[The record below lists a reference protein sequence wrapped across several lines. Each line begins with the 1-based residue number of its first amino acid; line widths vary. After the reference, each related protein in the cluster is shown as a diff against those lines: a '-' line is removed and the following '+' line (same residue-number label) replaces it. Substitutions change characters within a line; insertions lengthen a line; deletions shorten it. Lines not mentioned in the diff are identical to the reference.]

1 MLGRGNKTGLFLASA
16 ISSARYGK
24 KLCNI
29 KVEIVDYLKKSLTP
43 LSEGRLLK
51 QVLTTSEDVDLMSNK
66 YWRIRLWFEIHQQAK
81 YQSFDTIHEPTQFFF
96 FMLAPIKALFIFL
109 ISTIFTVYTF

>member
-1 MLGRGNKTGLFLASA
+1 MPGTE
-16 ISSARYGK
+16 K

-29 KVEIVDYLKKSLTP
+29 KVEIVDCLKKSLTP

-81 YQSFDTIHEPTQFFF
+81 YQSFDTPSCEAPREPT
-96 FMLAPIKALFIFL
+96 IYIF
-109 ISTIFTVYTF
+109 